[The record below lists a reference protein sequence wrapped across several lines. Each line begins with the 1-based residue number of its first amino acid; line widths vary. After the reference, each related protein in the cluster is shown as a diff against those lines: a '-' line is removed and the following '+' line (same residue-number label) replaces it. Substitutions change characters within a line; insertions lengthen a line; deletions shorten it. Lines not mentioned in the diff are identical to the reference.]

1 MDDAARR
8 AELIR
13 ILRHKSYERR
23 KVILKS
29 GRESD
34 FYVDGRQTT
43 LHARGALIIGRMIVH
58 RLRVDEPPVDGVGGM
73 TLGADPIATAV
84 AVVSAL
90 DGPPIHA
97 FLVRKQVKDHGTSQR
112 LEGLANLPPGSRV
125 CMVEDTTTT
134 GGSTLD
140 AIRVVEDAGLTVARV
155 ITVVDRQEGAFENL
169 AAAGYT
175 LEALVTREELVAGS

>member
-1 MDDAARR
+1 MDERK

-13 ILRHKSYERR
+13 ILRDKSYEKK

-43 LHARGALIIGRMIVH
+43 LHARGALLIGELIAD
-58 RLRVDEPPVDGVGGM
+58 RLLADDPPVDGVGGM

-84 AVVSAL
+84 SVVTATRER
-90 DGPPIHA
+90 PIHA
-97 FLVRKQVKDHGTSQR
+97 FLVRKQAKGHGMARQV
-112 LEGLANLPPGSRV
+112 EGLANLPRGSRV

-134 GGSTLD
+134 GGSTLT
-140 AIRVVEDAGLTVARV
+140 AIEAAREAGLDVVRV
-155 ITVVDRQEGAFENL
+155 ITLVDRQEGAAENL
-169 AAAGYT
+169 ATHGHT
-175 LEALVTREELVAGS
+175 LEALVTREELVAG